1 MKNYCAILLAEQ
13 DGSAFHSAQPA
24 AAQEL
29 LFQPLLHWALDNCR
43 AAGIQDLCVY
53 VGKERAVEPLLQD
66 QGVSLAR
73 YVSDTASFVEA
84 AGCDQVLVLDCQH
97 PLFDGEQILA
107 FYNAHQRRSDS
118 PLTVLTVDEEP
129 SGLCWVAREA
139 YLKLLEQGESCPLH
153 NLSAAAEQLELRV
166 LEYPAREAELLRP
179 AQSCRDLLAL
189 SQAANL
195 RQAERLMDQGVRFS
209 SLDGVLLSP
218 HATVGADTVIHAG
231 TQLKGR
237 VQIGS
242 GCQIGPFTVVEDSRI
257 GDGCTVHSS
266 LIEKSVMGDGVRF
279 GPNSH
284 LRPNTVLGNRVKVGN
299 FVEVK
304 NSTLGEATSVAHLT
318 YIGDSDFG
326 AHINVGCGVVC
337 VNYDGYEK
345 HRCTVGDG
353 AFIGC
358 NSNLVAPVTV
368 EEGAYTAAGS
378 TITDRVPAHALAI
391 ARCRQENKEGWALR
405 YREKHQ
411 KKGK

>member
-1 MKNYCAILLAEQ
+1 MKKFCAILLAEQ
-13 DGSAFHSAQPA
+13 DGSAFHSALPA
-24 AAQEL
+24 AAQEV
-29 LFQPLLHWALDNCR
+29 LFQPLIHWAIDNCR

-53 VGKERAVEPLLQD
+53 VGEQRAVEPLLLD
-66 QGVSLAR
+66 EGVSVAR

-84 AGCDQVLVLDCQH
+84 ADCGQVLVLDCQY
-97 PLFDGEQILA
+97 PLLNGAQILD
-107 FYNAHQRRSDS
+107 FYAAHERRSDS
-118 PLTVLTVDEEP
+118 PLTVLTLDEEP
-129 SGLCWVAREA
+129 SGICWVQREA
-139 YLKLLEQGESCPLH
+139 YLRLLEQGESCPLH
-153 NLSAAAEQLELRV
+153 DLCVAAEQLELRV
-166 LEYPAREAELLRP
+166 LEHPAREPQLLRR

-189 SQAANL
+189 SQEANL
-195 RQAERLMDQGVRFS
+195 RQAERLMDQGVRFT

-218 HATVGADTVIHAG
+218 RATVGADTVIHAG

-237 VQIGS
+237 VTIGS
-242 GCQIGPFTVVEDSRI
+242 GCQIGPFTVVENSSI

-266 LIEKSVMGDGVRF
+266 LIEKSVMGKDVRF

-284 LRPNTVLGNRVKVGN
+284 LRPNTVLGDRVKVGN

-358 NSNLVAPVTV
+358 NTNLVAPVTV

-378 TITDRVPAHALAI
+378 TVTDLVPAHALAI
-391 ARCRQENKEGWALR
+391 ARCRQQNKEGWALR
-405 YREKHQ
+405 YKEKHQ
-411 KKGK
+411 KSGK